1 MRVTRRIIG
10 LGLVLC
16 LVVSPSFAGD
26 QKPAGKEKPSA
37 HQRQAGDQKPAGKE
51 KPPANQKQ
59 AGSQKDDLFFDE
71 AFYRAYQGQY
81 FEAIQ
86 RLDTELEQYHRLDDP
101 KLDTLHY
108 NINEAEFSVGDFEL
122 DYRMHY
128 KAGRAIKRVL
138 EGAVDEAVRNE
149 AAFRLARIHFQKD
162 QLDDALQA
170 LGRIQGTVPAKI
182 KNDVEFLRAN
192 IYMATDKPNDA
203 IEVLNHLQNDPS
215 LAGFVAYNLGIAQLQ
230 AGKQQE
236 AVEQLNKAGRIPAND
251 PAGLAIRDKSN
262 LVLGSILFESGNF
275 ERAKQA
281 LDRVR
286 LDGPF
291 SNEALLRAGW
301 ADTSSKQFD
310 RALVPWNILA
320 DREPTDVAVQEA
332 LLAVPHTYADL
343 KLYGRA
349 ALTYGH
355 ALELY
360 SGQLEKIDASINS
373 IKEGRFLK
381 ALIREESR
389 EDQTWVIR
397 LRGLPGAPETYYLMS
412 LMASHDF
419 QTALHNYLDL
429 EDLRSKLMGY
439 QTSLEAFDDIIRLRK
454 KNYEPLLPEV
464 DAKFRELDSR
474 MRVRLQQRKEFDDR
488 LHAMLT
494 APRPDFLA
502 TEDERIASERIAQ
515 IEKQLG
521 NSDSPESLALR
532 QRLARLRGVLTWRVE
547 TEYPQRLTAAFDHL
561 NDLNT
566 QVDALNQQHEAFVR
580 TRQEATHSYV
590 GYDAQIAQLRKRV
603 GSALKNVDILMARQ
617 GEMIENVAINQ
628 LEARRER
635 LVAQQI
641 QARFGVADSY
651 DRASRAQAGGGGR

>member
-1 MRVTRRIIG
+1 MQATRRLIALSLV
-10 LGLVLC
+10 LGLA
-16 LVVSPSFAGD
+16 AG
-26 QKPAGKEKPSA
+26 PALGGELK
-37 HQRQAGDQKPAGKE
+37 
-51 KPPANQKQ
+51 
-59 AGSQKDDLFFDE
+59 DLFFGE
-71 AFYRAYQGQY
+71 ALYHADQGQY

-86 RLDTELEQYHRLDDP
+86 RLDTELVQYHRLDEP
-101 KLDTLHY
+101 ELDTLHY
-108 NINEAEFSVGDFEL
+108 HINEAEFSVGDFEL

-128 KAGRAIKRVL
+128 RAGRAIKRVL
-138 EGAVDEAVRNE
+138 EGAVDDAVRNE

-170 LGRIQGTVPAKI
+170 LGRIQGTVPEKI

-192 IYMATDKPNDA
+192 IYMATSRPNEA
-203 IEVLNHLQNDPS
+203 VEVLNHLQNDPS
-215 LAGFVAYNLGIAQLQ
+215 LAGFVAYNLGIALLQ

-236 AVEQLNKAGRIPAND
+236 AVEQLDKAGRLPADD
-251 PAGLAIRDKSN
+251 PAGLAIRDKAN
-262 LVLGSILFESGNF
+262 LVVGSLLFESGNF
-275 ERAKQA
+275 ERARQA

-286 LDGPF
+286 LEGPF
-291 SNEALLRAGW
+291 SNRALLRAGW
-301 ADTSSKQFD
+301 AETSANQFD

-332 LLAVPHTYADL
+332 MLAVPHTYASL

-349 ALTYGH
+349 ALTYGR

-360 SGQLEKIDASINS
+360 SNQIEKVDASINS
-373 IKEGRFLK
+373 IKAGRFLK

-389 EDQTWVIR
+389 EDQSWVIR
-397 LRGLPGAPETYYLMS
+397 LRSQPGAPETYYLME

-429 EDLRSKLMGY
+429 EDLRSKLMGF

-454 KNYEPLLPEV
+454 QNYQPLLPEI
-464 DAKFRELDSR
+464 DAKFRDLDSR
-474 MRVRLQQRKEFDDR
+474 MRVRLQQRKQFDER

-494 APRPDFLA
+494 APRPDNLA
-502 TEDERIASERIAQ
+502 TKDERLASERIAL

-532 QRLARLRGVLTWRVE
+532 RRLARLRGVLTWRVE
-547 TEYPQRLTAAFDHL
+547 TEYPQRLTTAFAHL
-561 NDLNT
+561 NELNT

-580 TRQEATHSYV
+580 TRQAATHSYV
-590 GYDAQIAQLRKRV
+590 GYDAQIARLRERV
-603 GSALKNVDILMARQ
+603 GGALKNVDILMARQ
-617 GEMIENVAINQ
+617 GQMIENVAINQ
-628 LEARRER
+628 LEARRGR

-641 QARFGVADSY
+641 QARYGVADSY
-651 DRASRAQAGGGGR
+651 DRASRAQSGAGGH

>member
-1 MRVTRRIIG
+1 MRAIRRIIG
-10 LGLVLC
+10 LGLAVL
-16 LVVSPSFAGD
+16 LAAGPALAGND
-26 QKPAGKEKPSA
+26 KPAGNEKTVG
-37 HQRQAGDQKPAGKE
+37 HE
-51 KPPANQKQ
+51 
-59 AGSQKDDLFFDE
+59 KDDLFFDE
-71 AFYRAYQGQY
+71 AFFHAYQGQY

-101 KLDTLHY
+101 ELDTLHN
-108 NINEAEFSVGDFEL
+108 NIGEAEFSVGDFEL

-138 EGAVDEAVRNE
+138 EGAVDESVRNE

-182 KNDVEFLRAN
+182 KDDVEFLRAN
-192 IYMATDKPNDA
+192 IYMATDRPNDA

-215 LAGFVAYNLGIAQLQ
+215 LAGFVAYNLGIALLQ
-230 AGKQQE
+230 AGKKQE
-236 AVEQLNKAGRIPAND
+236 AVEQLDKAGSLPAND
-251 PAGLAIRDKSN
+251 AAGLAIRDKSN
-262 LVLGSILFESGNF
+262 LVLGSLLFESGNF

-286 LDGPF
+286 LEGPF
-291 SNEALLRAGW
+291 SNEALLRSGW
-301 ADTSSKQFD
+301 ADTSANQFD

-332 LLAVPHTYADL
+332 LLAVPHTYASL

-349 ALTYGH
+349 ALSYGH

-360 SGQLEKIDASINS
+360 SSQIEKVDASINS

-397 LRGLPGAPETYYLMS
+397 LRNQPGAPETYYLMA

-429 EDLRSKLMGY
+429 EDLRSKLNGF
-439 QTSLEAFDDIIRLRK
+439 QTSLSAFDDIIRLRK
-454 KNYEPLLPEV
+454 QNYDPLLPEI

-474 MRVRLQQRKEFDDR
+474 MRVRLQQRKNFDER

-494 APRPDFLA
+494 APRPDYLA
-502 TEDERIASERIAQ
+502 TTDERIASERIAL

-521 NSDSPESLALR
+521 NSDTPESLALR
-532 QRLARLRGVLTWRVE
+532 HRLARLRGVLTWRVE
-547 TEYPQRLTAAFDHL
+547 TEYQQRLTAAFDHL
-561 NDLNT
+561 KELNT
-566 QVDALNQQHEAFVR
+566 QVDALNQRYESFVR
-580 TRQEATHSYV
+580 TRQAATHSYV
-590 GYDAQIAQLRKRV
+590 GYDAQIARLRERI
-603 GSALKNVDILMARQ
+603 GGALKHVDILMARQ

-628 LEARRER
+628 LEARRQR

-651 DRASRAQAGGGGR
+651 DRASRAESGAGGH

>member
-1 MRVTRRIIG
+1 MRATRRIIG

-16 LVVSPSFAGD
+16 LAAGPASAGND
-26 QKPAGKEKPSA
+26 KPAGSEKP
-37 HQRQAGDQKPAGKE
+37 G
-51 KPPANQKQ
+51 N
-59 AGSQKDDLFFDE
+59 QKDDLFFDE
-71 AFYRAYQGQY
+71 AFYHAYQGQY

-101 KLDTLHY
+101 QLDTLHY

-170 LGRIQGTVPAKI
+170 LGRIQGTVPEKI

-192 IYMATDKPNDA
+192 IYMATDRPNDA
-203 IEVLNHLQNDPS
+203 IEVLNRLQHDPS
-215 LAGFVAYNLGIAQLQ
+215 LAGFVAYNLGIALLQ
-230 AGKQQE
+230 AGKKQE
-236 AVEQLNKAGRIPAND
+236 AVEQLDKAGTLPAND
-251 PAGLAIRDKSN
+251 PARLAIRDKSN
-262 LVLGSILFESGNF
+262 LVLGSLLFESGNF

-286 LDGPF
+286 LEGPF
-291 SNEALLRAGW
+291 SNEALLRSGW
-301 ADTSSKQFD
+301 ADTSAKQFD

-349 ALTYGH
+349 AMTYGR

-360 SGQLEKIDASINS
+360 SNQIERVDASINS

-381 ALIREESR
+381 ALVREESR

-397 LRGLPGAPETYYLMS
+397 LRGLPGAPETYYLMA

-439 QTSLEAFDDIIRLRK
+439 QASLEAFDDIIRLRK
-454 KNYEPLLPEV
+454 KNYEPLLPEI
-464 DAKFRELDSR
+464 DARFRELDSR

-502 TEDERIASERIAQ
+502 NMDERIASERIAL

-547 TEYPQRLTAAFDHL
+547 TEYPQRLTAAFKHL
-561 NDLNT
+561 DELNT
-566 QVDALNQQHEAFVR
+566 EVDALNQRYEAFVR
-580 TRQEATHSYV
+580 TRQAATHSYV
-590 GYDAQIAQLRKRV
+590 GYDAQIARLRERV
-603 GSALKNVDILMARQ
+603 GGALKNVDILMARQ

-628 LEARRER
+628 LEARRQR

-651 DRASRAQAGGGGR
+651 DRASRVQSGGGGH